1 MSRPNIDEILRQ
13 TLEDRRLTR
22 GEKRALGEVLKE
34 KELSDSDY
42 AFLRSRA
49 FDIAKEAINHPE
61 AKEVLDWLED
71 VSKLLTPKE
80 EANSGTLA
88 KSFFSP
94 SDTCPNQIIGLIKS
108 ASRNL
113 DICVF
118 TITDN
123 RLSREIIDAHD
134 RGVAV
139 RIITDNNKAED
150 RGSDVDEL
158 EAKGIPLRV
167 DNTRHH
173 MHHKFAIFDDAIV
186 LTGSYNWTRSAA
198 LNNEENFTIS
208 DDRRFLKA
216 FRSEFET
223 LWKKFG

>member
-1 MSRPNIDEILRQ
+1 MSRPDIDEILRQ

-108 ASRNL
+108 ASRSL

-123 RLSREIIDAHD
+123 RLSREIIAANE
-134 RGVAV
+134 RGVNV
-139 RIITDNNKAED
+139 RVITDNNKAED
-150 RGSDVDEL
+150 RGSDVEEL
-158 EAKGIPLRV
+158 EYKGVNLRV

-173 MHHKFAIFDDAIV
+173 MHHKFAIFDDSIV

-216 FRSEFET
+216 FRTEFET
-223 LWKKFG
+223 LWKKFA

>member
-1 MSRPNIDEILRQ
+1 MSRTDIDEFLRQ
-13 TLEDRRLTR
+13 TLDDRRLTR

-49 FDIAKEAINHPE
+49 FDIAKEAIDHPG

-80 EANSGTLA
+80 EANSATLA

-94 SDTCPNQIIGLIKS
+94 SDTCPNKIIGLINS
-108 ASRNL
+108 TSRSL

-123 RLSREIIDAHD
+123 RLSRAIKDAFN
-134 RGVAV
+134 RGVNV
-139 RIITDNNKAED
+139 RIITDNDKAHD
-150 RGSDVDEL
+150 RGSDVEEL
-158 EAKGIPLRV
+158 EFEGINLRV
-167 DNTRHH
+167 DNTDHH
-173 MHHKFAIFDDAIV
+173 MHHKFAIFDDSIV

-216 FRSEFET
+216 FRGEFES
-223 LWKKFG
+223 LWKKFA

>member
-1 MSRPNIDEILRQ
+1 MSRPDIDEFLRQ

-42 AFLRSRA
+42 SFLRSRA
-49 FDIAKEAINHPE
+49 FDIAKESIDHPG
-61 AKEVLDWLED
+61 AKEVLEWLED
-71 VSKLLTPKE
+71 VAKLLTPKE

-108 ASRNL
+108 ASRSL

-123 RLSREIIDAHD
+123 RLSREIMAAHD
-134 RGVAV
+134 RGVNV

-150 RGSDVDEL
+150 RGSDVDEM
-158 EAKGIPLRV
+158 EAYGINLRV

-173 MHHKFAIFDDAIV
+173 MHHKFAIFDDSII

-216 FRSEFET
+216 FRGEFEK